1 MGRLIPEVIESAA
14 QYLNP
19 IGQYELSLRGK
30 SNQFYIKLF

>member
-1 MGRLIPEVIESAA
+1 MGRLTPEIIEAAA

-30 SNQFYIKLF
+30 LN